1 MSERR
6 SREINAVSSCFKEQH
21 PAKGGTI
28 PEAYQKLCAIAH
40 LAEIQV
46 VQTQA
51 VISRI
56 DGKVINSSLLGVTL
70 YFRTSFFSAKKEIV
84 DSMSCCL
91 CRSAHISV

>member
-6 SREINAVSSCFKEQH
+6 SGEISAVSSCFKERH

-46 VQTQA
+46 LQTQA

-56 DGKVINSSLLGVTL
+56 DGRVINSSLLWSPCI
-70 YFRTSFFSAKKEIV
+70 FEHHFFCEKRNCGFYELLS
-84 DSMSCCL
+84 L
-91 CRSAHISV
+91 